1 MMIIRSPP
9 LSWRSAIGYALA
21 AKLLEAERD
30 SFKRGLQAQVQ
41 ASESLKADNTKLYE
55 RYDTCKTTTRI
66 LQSRRWRQCYNRNSR
81 VADRDLD
88 LEALALTKHRW
99 IRSDNLASRAAAQA
113 QGNVSMERT
122 VFIVAKTV
130 LGKLCLCQWKKRR

>member
-9 LSWRSAIGYALA
+9 LSWRSAIVTRSLRS
-21 AKLLEAERD
+21 LEAERD
-30 SFKRGLQAQVQ
+30 SFKRELQAQVQ

-55 RYDTCKTTTRI
+55 RFDTCKTTTRL
-66 LQSRRWRQCYNRNSR
+66 LQSRRRRCLQSQLK

-88 LEALALTKHRW
+88 LEALARYEASV

-113 QGNVSMERT
+113 QRNVSMERT

-130 LGKLCLCQWKKRR
+130 LGKLYCAI